1 MNKINFRKIYNSDFS
16 QLRIIINSWEF
27 YDFTSN
33 DEFDSLNNKIL
44 SHLYKNADSEK
55 LSRII
60 QSELNE
66 NYELIYDD
74 LDAEKLTD
82 EVFKWW
88 QNKN

>member
-16 QLRIIINSWEF
+16 QLRKIINSWEL

-60 QSELNE
+60 QSELNK
-66 NYELIYDD
+66 NYGLFYNELDT
-74 LDAEKLTD
+74 EKLTY
-82 EVFKWW
+82 EVLEWW